1 MNKCLHAWALAALLA
16 SAGAQAAVTIQVVN
30 QDPAGQGLNDP
41 RAASPVGGNPG
52 TTVGQQRQVVYRFAA
67 DLLGSVLTSKV
78 PVKVGASFQALS
90 CTPTGGTLGSAG
102 ATWVAAAPPAGTAPG
117 MIFHGA
123 LGNAVAGS
131 SLNPSAATD
140 ITSRFN
146 ANLGGQNPDGS
157 PCMTGSGWYYGL
169 DGNTPDGQIN
179 FLDVVLHEIA
189 HGMGFSGFV
198 GYSTG
203 ILGERTG
210 ITAYRGYSDVY
221 TNNAHNNLT
230 GRGFDHPATTAAERA
245 LAIRTR
251 GAPAW
256 RGASTTA
263 QVPQWLDPAVV
274 LEVSGGSATL
284 TTQFFGVASFGP
296 AATAA
301 NFNAPLVV
309 VNDGVGDTADACEPL
324 APGSLTGKIAY
335 INRGSCSFE
344 PKAVNAQNAGAI
356 GVIIGNVASSA
367 DAGTAPGMAEDPTVS
382 ATIPAISVN
391 LAAGQQIL
399 AGGSNQQARLGNVA
413 GQYAG
418 ADAAGRALLYAPATV
433 ASGSSFSHFETVL
446 KPDALMEPANTPST
460 NGAYIVD
467 LTLGVFKDIGWE
479 LDTSST
485 RVNGCDT
492 GIARFTNPG
501 LLIGANLVA
510 NETVCRVA
518 ANGNRVRYLSCMNN
532 VADDLRDLG
541 LISPAQRLKVRTC
554 ATRAGAL

>member
-1 MNKCLHAWALAALLA
+1 MNRSLLA
-16 SAGAQAAVTIQVVN
+16 SALGLMLASASAQAAVTIQVIN
-30 QDPAGQGLNDP
+30 QDPAGQGLNDT
-41 RAASPVGGNPG
+41 RAAAPVGGNPG
-52 TTVGQQRQVVYRFAA
+52 TTVGQQRQIVYRFAA
-67 DLLGSVLTSKV
+67 DLLGTSLTSAV

-90 CTPTGGTLGSAG
+90 CTATGGTLGSAG
-102 ATWVAAAPPAGTAPG
+102 ASWVAGAPPVGTAPG

-123 LGNAVAGS
+123 LANAVNGNN
-131 SLNPSAATD
+131 LNPTAATD
-140 ITSRFN
+140 VTSRFN

-169 DGNTPDGQIN
+169 DGNTPDGKIN
-179 FLDVVLHEIA
+179 FLDVVIHEIA

-198 GYSTG
+198 GYNTG
-203 ILGERTG
+203 VLGERTG
-210 ITAYRGYSDVY
+210 INAYRGYSDVY
-221 TNNAHNNLT
+221 TNNAIDNLT
-230 GRGFDHPATTAAERA
+230 GRGFDDPATTAAERA

-256 RGASTTA
+256 RGEATTA
-263 QVPQWLDPAVV
+263 QVPLWLDPALV
-274 LEVSGGSATL
+274 LEVSGGAAPVV
-284 TTQFFGVASFGP
+284 TQFFGVASFGP

-301 NFNAPLVV
+301 NFSAPLVV
-309 VNDGVGDTADACEPL
+309 VNDGAGDTADACEPL

-335 INRGSCSFE
+335 INRGTCSFE
-344 PKAVNAQNAGAI
+344 PKTVNAQNAGAI
-356 GVIIGNVASSA
+356 GVIIGNVAGSG
-367 DAGTAPGMAEDPTVS
+367 DPGTAPGMAEDPTVT

-391 LAAGQQIL
+391 YATAVQLL
-399 AGGSNQQARLGNVA
+399 AGGELQARLGAAA
-413 GQYAG
+413 GQFAG
-418 ADAAGRALLYAPATV
+418 ADTQGRALLYAPATV

-479 LDTSST
+479 LDTST
-485 RVNGCDT
+485 TKVNGCDT

-510 NETVCRVA
+510 NENVCRVA
-518 ANGNRVRYLSCMNN
+518 ANGSRVRYLSCMNN

-541 LISPAQRLKVRTC
+541 LVSSADRIKVRTC
-554 ATRAGAL
+554 ATKAGAL

>member
-1 MNKCLHAWALAALLA
+1 MNQCALACALGLLLA
-16 SAGAQAAVTIQVVN
+16 SAGAQAAATIQVVN

-41 RAASPVGGNPG
+41 AAANPVGGNPG
-52 TTVGQQRQVVYRFAA
+52 TTVGQQRQIVYRFAA
-67 DLLGSVLTSKV
+67 DLLGTSLTSTV
-78 PVKVGASFQALS
+78 PVKVGASFQALA
-90 CTPTGGTLGSAG
+90 CTATGGTLGSAG
-102 ATWVAAAPPAGTAPG
+102 ASWVAAAPPAGTAPG

-123 LGNAVAGS
+123 LGNAVSGNN
-131 SLNPSAATD
+131 LNPTAATD

-169 DGNTPDGQIN
+169 DGNTPDGKIN
-179 FLDVVLHEIA
+179 FLDVVIHEIA

-198 GYSTG
+198 GYTSG
-203 ILGERTG
+203 VLGERTG
-210 ITAYRGYSDVY
+210 ISAYRGYSDVY
-221 TNNAHNNLT
+221 TNNAIDNLT
-230 GRGFDHPATTAAERA
+230 GRVFDDPATTPAQRA
-245 LAIRTR
+245 LSIKTR

-256 RGASTTA
+256 RGAATTA
-263 QVPQWLDPAVV
+263 QVPLWLDPALV
-274 LEVSGGSATL
+274 LEVSGGASPL
-284 TTQFFGVASFGP
+284 VTQFFGVASFGP

-335 INRGSCSFE
+335 INRGTCSFE
-344 PKAVNAQNAGAI
+344 PKTVNAQNAGAI
-356 GVIIGNVASSA
+356 GVIIGNVASSG
-367 DAGTAPGMAEDPTVS
+367 DPGTAPGMAEDPSVT

-391 LAAGQQIL
+391 LAGATQIL
-399 AGGSNQQARLGNVA
+399 AGGTLQARLGTLA

-418 ADAAGRALLYAPATV
+418 ADTQGRALLYAPATV

-467 LTLGVFKDIGWE
+467 LTLGVFKDIGWQ
-479 LDTSST
+479 LDTST
-485 RVNGCDT
+485 TKINGCDT

-501 LLIGANLVA
+501 LFIGANLVA
-510 NETVCRVA
+510 NENICRVS
-518 ANGNRVRYLSCMNN
+518 ANGNRVRYLSCMNGL
-532 VADDLRDLG
+532 ADDLRDLG
-541 LISPAQRLKVRTC
+541 LITSADRLKVRTC
-554 ATRAGAL
+554 ATKAGTL

>member
-1 MNKCLHAWALAALLA
+1 MNKCLLASALAALLA

-41 RAASPVGGNPG
+41 RAANPVGGNPG
-52 TTVGQQRQVVYRFAA
+52 TTVGQQRQIVYRFAA
-67 DLLGSVLTSKV
+67 DLLGTSLTSTV

-102 ATWVAAAPPAGTAPG
+102 ASWVAAAPPAGTAPG

-131 SLNPSAATD
+131 SLNPAAATD

-198 GYSTG
+198 GYTTG

-230 GRGFDHPATTAAERA
+230 GRGFDHPATTPAERA

-256 RGASTTA
+256 RGSSTTA
-263 QVPQWLDPAVV
+263 QVPQWLDPALV
-274 LEVSGGSATL
+274 LEVSGGSAPL

-309 VNDGVGDTADACEPL
+309 VNDGAGDTADACEPL
-324 APGSLTGKIAY
+324 AAGSLTGTIAY
-335 INRGSCSFE
+335 INRGGCSFE
-344 PKAVNAQNAGAI
+344 PKAVNAQNAGAVA
-356 GVIIGNVASSA
+356 VIIGNVASSA
-367 DAGTAPGMAEDPTVS
+367 DPGTAPGMAEDPTVT
-382 ATIPAISVN
+382 ATIPTISVN
-391 LAAGQQIL
+391 LAAASQIL
-399 AGGSNQQARLGNVA
+399 AGGGSQQARLGNVA

-418 ADAAGRALLYAPATV
+418 ADAQGRALLYAPAVV

-485 RVNGCDT
+485 RINGCDT

-510 NETVCRVA
+510 NENVCRVA

-541 LISPAQRLKVRTC
+541 LISPAERLKVRTC
-554 ATRAGAL
+554 ATKAGAL